1 MIAAKA
7 IPTDPSSPEATVKL
21 SNTNDAKFP
30 ATQFPV
36 PRDHDIDIDATKQE
50 WANYFKAG
58 LRVALKFLRERT
70 RGGNFVPASIEAV
83 LDGSVPPGGG
93 VSSSAALV
101 CASALAVVKA
111 NGHDMTKQELF
122 DTSIVSER
130 AVGVYS
136 GG

>member
-1 MIAAKA
+1 M
-7 IPTDPSSPEATVKL
+7 KL

-30 ATQFPV
+30 AIQFSV
-36 PRDHDIDIDATKQE
+36 PHDRDIDIDSAKQE
-50 WANYFKAG
+50 WGNYFKAG
-58 LRVALKFLRERT
+58 LRVALKFLRERAQ
-70 RGGNFVPASIEAV
+70 GKEFAPASIEAV

-111 NGHDMTKQELF
+111 NGYDMTKQELL